1 MTIIKIPDELAQE
14 IDRIAGLKKRSSY
27 AADLLWKEVQR
38 TRQREAL
45 KATRGAWSQEAHPE
59 LAAGAAAYV
68 EQLRSE
74 QEERFEAAL
83 EGRGQ

>member
-45 KATRGAWSQEAHPE
+45 KATRGAWKQEDHPE
-59 LAAGAAAYV
+59 LAQGAAAYV

-74 QEERFEAAL
+74 PEERFESATA
-83 EGRGQ
+83 GREQ

>member
-45 KATRGAWSQEAHPE
+45 KATRGAWKQEAHPE
-59 LAAGAAAYV
+59 LAAGGGAFV

-74 QEERFEAAL
+74 AEERFEAAVAV
-83 EGRGQ
+83 RGK